1 MYIHLGSSL
10 IDEKHPK
17 AKKMGYAQCYI
28 SWSSSTTYTFKV
40 SHREVDG
47 HFEDQSQGQGHGQL
61 RSKSRSKSSS
71 TTYSFSKSHWEVD
84 GHFEVHTIPV
94 HLQQD
99 TQLLSTAQRKH
110 WDQNLKIKVKVK
122 VKVTERSCRFNLS
135 HVVTYCVYYI
145 EPDILVSIVLG
156 NGLVPDGTKPL
167 PNQCKLIIN
176 KIFLNMSMHY

>member
-1 MYIHLGSSL
+1 MNIHLGSSL
-10 IDEKHPK
+10 IDEKHPEAIK
-17 AKKMGYAQCYI
+17 GVCSVLHILVILYHLLFQWVPSRSRWALWRSK
-28 SWSSSTTYTFKV
+28 SRSRPWS
-40 SHREVDG
+40 
-47 HFEDQSQGQGHGQL
+47 

-156 NGLVPDGTKPL
+156 NDLVPDGTKPL